1 MYPQK
6 MWLQGCRRNI
16 REGGR
21 EGGRLPIGD
30 KVTLERDKPYHNPKS
45 HNDRNR
51 KPCFPNNSE
60 LPTHDWPR
68 P

>member
-21 EGGRLPIGD
+21 GGRLPIGD
-30 KVTLERDKPYHNPKS
+30 KATLERDK
-45 HNDRNR
+45 
-51 KPCFPNNSE
+51 
-60 LPTHDWPR
+60 L
-68 P
+68 